1 MKKSILTAALALCA
15 GSAMTQASVLLIV
28 DNTDASNV
36 VVFATGNAATIDL
49 GGGSPTIIS
58 GITLMGLFD
67 GAGLPLPIGN
77 IIGGNLSPNGNP
89 GAYNRAG
96 NQFGTL
102 TSNDLNFWGS
112 AVGGG
117 QNFNTTDAAFS
128 GATSG
133 MNFAGAGFNLSGDI
147 RAGDTPTGAVIGTW
161 QLIPSPSTTALLG
174 LAGFVAAR
182 RRR

>member
-1 MKKSILTAALALCA
+1 MKKTLLTAAVALCA
-15 GSAMTQASVLLIV
+15 GAGMTQASVLLIV

-36 VVFATGNAATIDL
+36 VIFATGNAASVDL
-49 GGGSPTIIS
+49 GGGSPTMIS

-67 GAGLPLPIGN
+67 GAGIALPIGN
-77 IIGGNLSPNGNP
+77 PITGTLSPNGNP
-89 GAYNRAG
+89 GAYNAAG
-96 NQFGTL
+96 NQFGSL
-102 TSNDLNFWGS
+102 TNNDLNLWGS
-112 AVGGG
+112 GVGGG

-128 GATSG
+128 GATNG
-133 MNFAGAGFNLSGDI
+133 INFAGAGFNLSGDI

-174 LAGFVAAR
+174 LAGFAAAR